1 MILDKSLEM
10 SLAQAFTAQGTT
22 VSTNVI
28 DLGSARN
35 IGAGDDLYLFVRVDT
50 AVTSLGAATVDIQL
64 QTSANAD
71 LSSADVL
78 LSTGAIAK
86 ATLVAGKTYKLKL
99 PVGSYKRY
107 LGVGYVVGTAD
118 LTAGKFDAW
127 IAKDVDAHDQYPS
140 GFSVL

>member
-1 MILDKSLEM
+1 MLLDKSLEL

-35 IGAGDDLYLFVRVDT
+35 IGAGEDLFLYVRVDT
-50 AVTSLGAATVDIQL
+50 AVTSAGSATVDIQL

-71 LSSADVL
+71 LSSPDVL
-78 LSTGAIAK
+78 TSIGAVAK
-86 ATLVAGKTYKLKL
+86 ATLVANKTYKLRL
-99 PVGSYKRY
+99 PAGTYKRY
-107 LGVGYVVGTAD
+107 LGVGFVVATAD

-127 IAKDVDAHDQYPS
+127 IAKNVDDTTNYAS
-140 GFSVL
+140 GFAVA